1 MRWPGKNC
9 RAGAD
14 RAPGRFTRP
23 LPFFHTQPVSVRFQ
37 PVTCHVD
44 WFHHRWHRSCS
55 DQRHRHPQGGPRS
68 RQRRCPGGAA
78 GRRVSRPE
86 SDGYARRVEARR
98 AAEDARLERFRA
110 DDLPLPAARALSAF
124 ASVAAVGDDSE
135 TASGLAG
142 IDITV

>member
-1 MRWPGKNC
+1 MLIGSTTGGIAPAQTSGTATRKGDPGPAN
-9 RAGAD
+9 AGAPE
-14 RAPGRFTRP
+14 APP
-23 LPFFHTQPVSVRFQ
+23 AAASPVR
-37 PVTCHVD
+37 
-44 WFHHRWHRSCS
+44 
-55 DQRHRHPQGGPRS
+55 
-68 RQRRCPGGAA
+68 
-78 GRRVSRPE
+78 E

-135 TASGLAG
+135 TASSLAG